1 MYPNHQFSPTPS
13 NNSTYAT
20 MNGMNGGGGGH
31 AHHHHVRN
39 NQQQPVIMNQYQYLR
54 QQNMPNPNPNP
65 RPGRNGPRLRPSD
78 SLGNVI
84 ILPNQY
90 GMGLCSGCHNIF
102 GQDGQTH
109 HQQVGFD
116 VLDGGQQFWP
126 LFVNLIND

>member
-1 MYPNHQFSPTPS
+1 
-13 NNSTYAT
+13 
-20 MNGMNGGGGGH
+20 MNGINGGGGGH
-31 AHHHHVRN
+31 AHHHNVRN
-39 NQQQPVIMNQYQYLR
+39 NQHQPVIMNQYQYLR

-116 VLDGGQQFWP
+116 VLDRGHQFWP
-126 LFVNLIND
+126 LFRRSNQ